1 MVDADG
7 RDGGARV
14 PTAAFSRL
22 SATNVLFGWTWPQIG
37 VGLAG
42 LVMVVG
48 GAAAGM
54 VLPLMLAGGVVMAYG
69 LIRYEGLSL
78 MAWTYVWLAWR
89 RRVRDGSTRWSASP
103 LASGRPAGVLGV
115 RGDGSQRVLAVRGR
129 IGVRVAGVHEV
140 SFFGQDEEVTLTH
153 RATSRQIFVNG
164 ALAAAQKLVARE
176 PGFYTFDQVMFA

>member
-89 RRVRDGSTRWSASP
+89 RRVRDGSTRLFCFNVCSTGSA
-103 LASGRPAGVLGV
+103 V
-115 RGDGSQRVLAVRGR
+115 
-129 IGVRVAGVHEV
+129 
-140 SFFGQDEEVTLTH
+140 FFRSVG
-153 RATSRQIFVNG
+153 
-164 ALAAAQKLVARE
+164 
-176 PGFYTFDQVMFA
+176 

>member
-7 RDGGARV
+7 RDDGARV

-37 VGLAG
+37 VGLA
-42 LVMVVG
+42 
-48 GAAAGM
+48 
-54 VLPLMLAGGVVMAYG
+54 GVVMAYG

-115 RGDGSQRVLAVRGR
+115 WGQVGSRAQVVEGSGVEVVGTPFHGACYLFDPERRRATAVLALKV
-129 IGVRVAGVHEV
+129 
-140 SFFGQDEEVTLTH
+140 EEWTLSTD
-153 RATSRQIFVNG
+153 
-164 ALAAAQKLVARE
+164 ALK
-176 PGFYTFDQVMFA
+176 

>member
-7 RDGGARV
+7 RDDGARV

-69 LIRYEGLSL
+69 LIRYEGFVLLQCLFDRFGSVFPQCGL
-78 MAWTYVWLAWR
+78 MVF
-89 RRVRDGSTRWSASP
+89 P
-103 LASGRPAGVLGV
+103 GVV
-115 RGDGSQRVLAVRGR
+115 
-129 IGVRVAGVHEV
+129 IV
-140 SFFGQDEEVTLTH
+140 S
-153 RATSRQIFVNG
+153 R
-164 ALAAAQKLVARE
+164 
-176 PGFYTFDQVMFA
+176 